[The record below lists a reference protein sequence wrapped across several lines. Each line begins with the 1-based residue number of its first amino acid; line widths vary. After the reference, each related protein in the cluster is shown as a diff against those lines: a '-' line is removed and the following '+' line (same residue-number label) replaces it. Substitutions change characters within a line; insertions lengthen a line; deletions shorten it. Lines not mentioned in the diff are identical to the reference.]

1 MSIGDKIRE
10 LREEKG
16 ISLSELAEKVDLPIS
31 CLEDVEKGRR
41 RLGVQ
46 TLKRIAISLGV
57 KADILVSADPGTGDD
72 IEKET
77 GEYISSSAGRRIRQ
91 CREEKG
97 LTLVECGK
105 RAGISYTHISEIE
118 RGNVCPSLKTLEKLA
133 VALGKPASYFLAG
146 NTPFGLGDKVR
157 KLREAQGLTQ
167 ARLAAQL
174 GISDSLVAQIETGK
188 AQPSLNTLEKL
199 AETLG
204 VSADYFLAQQD
215 EYSKEQTPIVPLKK
229 WSLGKKSENFLRLL
243 QTFSER
249 DLELVTDIVRLLR
262 QYRGSQAS
270 NVSDPITLEII
281 GLVQELPGD
290 KKQSVLDYIKFI
302 ASTQETEANA

>member
-1 MSIGDKIRE
+1 VSIGDRIRE

-16 ISLSELAEKVDLPIS
+16 VSLNELAEKVDVPIS

-46 TLKRIAISLGV
+46 TLKRLALTLGV
-57 KADILVSADPGTGDD
+57 GADFFISADPGTGDD

-77 GEYISSSAGRRIRQ
+77 GEYISSSAGRKIRQ

-105 RAGISYTHISEIE
+105 KAGISYTHISEIE

-133 VALGKPASYFLAG
+133 AALEKPASYFLTG
-146 NTPFGLGDKVR
+146 NTPFGLGDRVR

-167 ARLAAQL
+167 ARLAGQL

-199 AETLG
+199 AEALG
-204 VSADYFLAQQD
+204 VSADYFLAQREESNQD
-215 EYSKEQTPIVPLKK
+215 QAPVVPLKE
-229 WSLGKKSENFLRLL
+229 WSLGKKTENFMGLLRIL
-243 QTFSER
+243 SES
-249 DLELVTDIVRLLR
+249 DLELITEMVRLLG
-262 QYRGSQAS
+262 QYRGGQIN
-270 NVSDPITLEII
+270 NVSDPVTLEII
-281 GLVQELPGD
+281 GLVQELSKD

-302 ASTQETEANA
+302 VSTQETEANA